1 MSLRSLGR
9 ELNRPRRN
17 VAMIGSILTRSG
29 AVTEASVQW
38 ALKAQHVSRARLG
51 DILGS
56 HGLAQRSD
64 ITAAAARQ
72 RGMPFVDLPT
82 QPADAT
88 LLNSADVSTYID
100 RQILPWRLEGRRTIY
115 VTSDPDEGAAALPT
129 LQNSHDFCLLALA
142 EPRALRTAL
151 VAATSGLLAK
161 RAGDRRPL
169 PYSLRQGA
177 SRWQRAGV
185 VIFSAAIVSDMLAAP
200 VFSLVIAI
208 YAVAAIIGLNG
219 LLWVSSV
226 VAGRPDLGAPAAH
239 ADTPQIANHR
249 PPPRVTLLIALYR
262 EAEVAP
268 LLIEALRALNYPSE
282 LLDVKLI
289 LEADDT
295 ETGPALL
302 AQDPPPFV
310 EILVIPDGGPR
321 TKPRALNFAMEF
333 AKGDIIGVYDAE
345 DRPHPDQLKHI
356 TAQFA
361 AATSDVACIQARLG
375 FYNVRENFLTRF
387 FEIEYASWF
396 DVMLPG
402 LRRLGLPIP
411 LGGTSFFIR
420 RGALD
425 AAGGWDSYNVTEDA
439 DLGVMLARAGLKTAL
454 SRSLTEEEASSRPT
468 AWIKQRSRWLKGYL
482 ATWITH
488 MAHPV
493 DLWRD
498 LGTWRFVGLNILLLS
513 AVFGYLALPFMWL
526 GTAILW
532 VEDARAATPEAIVEA
547 FRNLGYITAICIPA
561 LLGAAFLGLWRRK
574 QLKLAPLALM
584 LPLYWPL
591 GAIAAYIAVY
601 EVITAPSVWRKTQH
615 GVGRIAAELRAKT
628 TQ

>member
-1 MSLRSLGR
+1 MSLRTLGG
-9 ELNRPRRN
+9 ELNLPRADS
-17 VAMIGSILTRSG
+17 AMIGTILTRSG
-29 AVTEASVQW
+29 AASEESVQR
-38 ALKAQHVSRARLG
+38 ALKAQRTSRARLG
-51 DILGS
+51 EILGS
-56 HGLAQRSD
+56 LGLARRSD

-72 RGMPFVDLPT
+72 RGMPFVDLSA
-82 QPADAT
+82 QPPDPT

-115 VTSDPDEGAAALPT
+115 VTGDPDDGAAALPQ
-129 LQNSHDFCLLALA
+129 LRGSHESCLLALA
-142 EPRALRTAL
+142 EPRALRSAL
-151 VAATSGLLAK
+151 VNATCGLLAK

-177 SRWQRAGV
+177 SRWQRAGIAILLASV
-185 VIFSAAIVSDMLAAP
+185 VSGLLAAP
-200 VFSLVIAI
+200 VISLVVAI
-208 YAVAAIIGLNG
+208 YFVAAVIGLNG
-219 LLWVSSV
+219 LLWLASA
-226 VAGRPDLGAPAAH
+226 VAGRPDANAPH
-239 ADTPQIANHR
+239 VRTDADRIADHR

-268 LLIEALRALNYPSE
+268 VLIEALRALNYPPE
-282 LLDVKLI
+282 LLDVKLV
-289 LEADDT
+289 LEADDA

-302 AQDPPPFV
+302 AQDPPPFI
-310 EILVIPDGGPR
+310 EILVAPEGGPR

-361 AATSDVACIQARLG
+361 AAPPDVACIQARLG

-402 LRRLGLPIP
+402 LRNLGLPIP

-425 AAGGWDSYNVTEDA
+425 EAGGWDSYNVTEDA

-454 SRSLTEEEASSRPT
+454 SRSLTEEEASSRT
-468 AWIKQRSRWLKGYL
+468 GAWIRQRSRWLKGYL

-488 MAHPV
+488 MTHPV
-493 DLWRD
+493 DLLRD
-498 LGTWRFVGLNILLLS
+498 LGAWRFAGLNILLLS

-526 GTAILW
+526 GTAVLW
-532 VEDARAATPEAIVEA
+532 FDDVRSAAPGPIVEA
-547 FRNLGYITAICIPA
+547 FRNLGYVTAICIPA
-561 LLGAAFLGLWRRK
+561 LLGAAFLGLWRRGR
-574 QLKLAPLALM
+574 LALSPM
-584 LPLYWPL
+584 ALLLPLYWPL
-591 GAIAAYIAVY
+591 GAIASYIAVY
-601 EVITAPSVWRKTQH
+601 EVIAAPSVWRKTQH
-615 GVGRIAAELRAKT
+615 GVGRIAAQMRAKA
-628 TQ
+628 QR